1 MMHIFHYFIYQLRPY
16 GMPADKRPATPE
28 PPPDLNLTA
37 FKWFAP
43 KDDNT
48 TLSNLKTN
56 ETNSVLTITSIT
68 TLSINSTLAQQN
80 VTANMTQKNL
90 TNTNLPLNFSNL
102 TDLESTIEVAEKTNR
117 SGIVNKLRS
126 AIFG

>member
-56 ETNSVLTITSIT
+56 ETNPVLTIT

>member
-1 MMHIFHYFIYQLRPY
+1 
-16 GMPADKRPATPE
+16 MPADKRPATPE

-90 TNTNLPLNFSNL
+90 TLNTNLPLNFSNL
-102 TDLESTIEVAEKTNR
+102 TDLESTIDVAEKTNR
-117 SGIVNKLRS
+117 SGVVNKLRS